1 MTRRPE
7 EPGRLRVGRIGF
19 ANCTPLF
26 LALEEGGPRPGVEYV
41 RGVPTELNEGL
52 RAGSVHL
59 SPSSSVEYLQRP
71 DLYGF
76 LPDLSISSIGP
87 VESVVLFS
95 RLPLEELDGRPVGL
109 SPASAT
115 SVALLRVL
123 LEGRLGVRPRYVAPE
138 DGAEA
143 VLWIGDRALREAR
156 QGAWPRAY
164 DLGAL
169 WHEATGTP
177 FVFALWICRRDA
189 FAAAPGAVRAFYR
202 DLVRARQ
209 RAYRSYPAYAR
220 RSPEAAWLGE
230 EALLAYWQT
239 ISYDLTA
246 WHLEGLRLFAA
257 EAAALGLLGRV
268 PPLVPLPVEGRGL
281 PES

>member
-1 MTRRPE
+1 MSDR
-7 EPGRLRVGRIGF
+7 PGRPPLLRVGRIGF

-26 LALEEGGPRPGVEYV
+26 LALEEGGTGPGVGFV
-41 RGVPTELNEGL
+41 PGMPTELNTALREG
-52 RAGSVHL
+52 SIDL
-59 SPSSSVEYLQRP
+59 SPSSSVEYLRRP

-76 LPDLSISSIGP
+76 LPDLSISSLGA
-87 VESVVLFS
+87 VESVILFS
-95 RLPLEELDGRPVGL
+95 RRPLAELDGRPVGL

-115 SVALLRVL
+115 SVVLLRVL
-123 LEGRLGVRPRYVAPE
+123 LEGRLGIRPRYGPPE
-138 DGAEA
+138 EEPEA

-156 QGAWPRAY
+156 DGGWPFAH

-177 FVFALWICRRDA
+177 FVFALWICRRAA
-189 FAAAPGAVRAFYR
+189 FAAAPEAVRNFYR

-220 RSPEAAWLGE
+220 RSPEASWMGE
-230 EALLAYWQT
+230 RGLLDYWQT

-246 WHLEGLRLFAA
+246 WHLQGLRLFAR
-257 EAAALGLLGRV
+257 EAAALGLLPPP
-268 PPLVPLPVEGRGL
+268 PPLTPLPVEG
-281 PES
+281 

>member
-1 MTRRPE
+1 VKGRAG
-7 EPGRLRVGRIGF
+7 EPGPLRVGRIGF

-41 RGVPTELNEGL
+41 RGVPTELNAGL
-52 RAGSVHL
+52 REGSVHL
-59 SPSSSVEYLQRP
+59 SPSSSVEYLSRP

-76 LPDLSISSIGP
+76 LPDLSISSLGP
-87 VESVVLFS
+87 VESVILFS
-95 RLPLEELDGRPVGL
+95 RRPLEDLDGRPVGL

-115 SVALLRVL
+115 SVVLLRVL
-123 LEGRLGVRPRYVAPE
+123 LEGRLGVRPRFVTPE
-138 DGAEA
+138 EDPEA
-143 VLWIGDRALREAR
+143 VLWIGDRALRVAR
-156 QGAWPRAY
+156 EGRWPLAH
-164 DLGAL
+164 DLGEL
-169 WHEATGTP
+169 WHQATGTP

-189 FAAAPGAVRAFYR
+189 FAAAPGAVRDFYR

-230 EALLAYWQT
+230 QALLDYWQT

-246 WHLEGLRLFAA
+246 WHLQGLRRFAE
-257 EAAALGLLGRV
+257 EAVALGLLDRV
-268 PPLVPLPVEGRGL
+268 PPLEPLRVEG
-281 PES
+281 